1 MRHIHTHALALCLDR
16 IEIVYVNLQKKNVQ
30 RFGTMVVVHSNNFEK
45 CVSDV
50 KLHVLFHSQ
59 FLRAFFPTFDS
70 VYCAL
75 NRLNEMNLFV
85 KFVVYALNMCVR
97 ALNGIH
103 AHLFKLQL
111 GQNVWS

>member
-1 MRHIHTHALALCLDR
+1 MCNDL
-16 IEIVYVNLQKKNVQ
+16 
-30 RFGTMVVVHSNNFEK
+30 GTMVVVHSNNFEK

-97 ALNGIH
+97 ALELNERNCFAFTVKLIRFPIVGI
-103 AHLFKLQL
+103 L
-111 GQNVWS
+111 

>member
-1 MRHIHTHALALCLDR
+1 M
-16 IEIVYVNLQKKNVQ
+16 Q